1 MKRVEEQIARE
12 AVFGILPVLPRE
24 RRYGFLDA
32 FLVLSGYC
40 IATWSYTQGAY
51 LAGLVGFKQLLIGAF
66 FGAILMLAVYQLPVI
81 LSVRY
86 GIDIWIWLRSVFGM
100 RGVKW
105 IAVLIIAINFPW
117 YAVCCELFASSMEN
131 LLGVYGLT
139 LPPGSH
145 LLLELSCVLLGTFIA
160 CRGIGTI
167 TWTTRILVPALLAV
181 GVIVMVVGFR
191 SVPAEVIWNYVPG
204 PGAYGDRS
212 VPYIMSIEANF
223 AFVITLVGGMAE
235 VPRLTRTERGGYLAG
250 VLGQGLSGSFFV
262 VVGAVMAI
270 AMRHVT
276 GTMSEDPTL
285 MLAALAGPGLA
296 LGSLLLVAFANIGTQ
311 AVGSYIYGV
320 MLKSS
325 FPEAD
330 YRRLIGILA
339 FYVGALCVWGKIVEY
354 FGAFLTISACVYA
367 PLAALLFVDFFF
379 VRRQRLAF
387 RSAYGLKGHE
397 AYEYTRGFNLVGLTA
412 LAAGTAVSLL
422 IYNPVTGVIHNR
434 LLFNLTPTGCSFLAA
449 GGLYWL
455 FCSLPVVRRYV
466 RRDLAETPDTRPFD
480 RFREPPRQNLLAMP
494 FIWLWCYL
502 VTARAGLK
510 IRKKGMKGL
519 KPPFLVLGSH
529 HSFTDFYVT
538 PRVLFPHRANYVSE
552 LEGFENFGEW
562 LYRQSGCLGTRKFV
576 DDLALVKNIRRV
588 LRRGGILVLY
598 PEARYAN
605 VGTSSRLPLAVAKL
619 AKLCRVP
626 VVTLNMKGNYL
637 QSPIWNLRIRR
648 EARLLAQAELAFS
661 AEELRTATVDEIHRK
676 LSRLL
681 TYDEYAWQRETGLRI
696 TDSFRAEGLHLPLY
710 QCRACGAVYRMD
722 SRGSE
727 LFCTACGA
735 RWRMDE
741 YGTLR
746 READGTPGKAPGG
759 GARPAAGVR
768 PEAAGE
774 APGGGARPV
783 AGVRPE
789 AEAAGEAPGGGEQP
803 GSGGRPGAGI
813 LPVPAPEIYIPDWY
827 EWQRGNVRRE
837 IEEGRYGLDIR
848 VRVEALPNAVNFI
861 DCGEGRLVHGPEGF
875 DLTFADYE
883 DGREKTLHFS
893 AASMSS
899 IHTEY
904 DYRGKGQCVTLS
916 VPDNT
921 YFLFPLE
928 GGFNATEIQ
937 FAVEE
942 FFERERRRWEKIH
955 NAD

>member
-12 AVFGILPVLPRE
+12 AVFGILPVLPGE

-66 FGAILMLAVYQLPVI
+66 FGAVLMLAVYQLPVI

-86 GIDIWIWLRSVFGM
+86 GIDIWIWLRSVFGL

-105 IAVLIIAINFPW
+105 ISVLIIAINFPW
-117 YAVCCELFASSMEN
+117 YAVCCDLFASSMEN
-131 LLGVYGLT
+131 LAGVYGLA

-145 LLLELSCVLLGTFIA
+145 LLLELACLLAGTFIA

-181 GVIVMVVGFR
+181 GAIVMVIGFR
-191 SVPAEVIWNYVPG
+191 SVPPEVIWNYTPE
-204 PGAYGDRS
+204 PGAYADRA

-223 AFVITLVGGMAE
+223 AFVITLVGGMAG
-235 VPRLTRTERGGYLAG
+235 VPRLARTERGGYLAG

-276 GTMSEDPTL
+276 GTMSEDPTR
-285 MLAALAGPGLA
+285 MLAVLAGPALA
-296 LGSLLLVAFANIGTQ
+296 LCSLLLVAFANIGTQ

-325 FPEAD
+325 FPETD

-379 VRRQRLAF
+379 VRQQRLAF

-397 AYEYTRGFNLVGLTA
+397 AYVYTRGFNLVGLAA
-412 LAAGTAVSLL
+412 LAAGTAFSLM

-434 LLFNLTPTGCSFLAA
+434 LLFTLTPTGCSFLAS
-449 GGLYWL
+449 GCIYWL
-455 FCSLPVVRRYV
+455 LCNLPGIRRYV
-466 RRDLAETPDTRPFD
+466 RRDLAEAPDTRPFD
-480 RFREPPRQNLLAMP
+480 RFREPPRQNLAAMP
-494 FIWLWCYL
+494 FIWLWCCL

-519 KPPFLVLGSH
+519 KPPFLVLATH

-576 DDLALVKNIRRV
+576 DDLALVKNICRV
-588 LRRGGILVLY
+588 LGRGGILVLY

-619 AKLCRVP
+619 VKLCKVP

-648 EARLLAQAELAFS
+648 EARLEAEAELAYT
-661 AEELRTATVDEIHRK
+661 AEEVERAQVEDIYQT

-681 TYDEYAWQRETGLRI
+681 TYDEYAWQRTTGLRI

-710 QCRACGAVYRMD
+710 QCRACGAVYRMA
-722 SRGSE
+722 SKGSE
-727 LFCTACGA
+727 LFCAACGA

-741 YGTLR
+741 FGTLR
-746 READGTPGKAPGG
+746 RTDPASPAVSGRCAPG
-759 GARPAAGVR
+759 
-768 PEAAGE
+768 
-774 APGGGARPV
+774 
-783 AGVRPE
+783 
-789 AEAAGEAPGGGEQP
+789 
-803 GSGGRPGAGI
+803 
-813 LPVPAPEIYIPDWY
+813 PEIYIPDWY
-827 EWQRGNVRRE
+827 EWQRENVRRR
-837 IEEGRYGLDIR
+837 IAAGRYFLELW

-861 DCGEGRLVHGPEGF
+861 DCGAGRLEHGPEGF
-875 DLTFADYE
+875 DLTFVDYE
-883 DGREKTLHFS
+883 DGREKTLHVS
-893 AASMSS
+893 SASMSS

-928 GGFNATEIQ
+928 EGFNATEIQ

-942 FFERERRRWEKIH
+942 FFERSH
-955 NAD
+955 S